1 MALDQ
6 TEFSFPDE
14 TSNSSEEVEIVLEDD
29 KEAEV
34 NEPEVEIVDD
44 TPEEDRGRKAAEPPE
59 EVSEEELEQ
68 YSEKVKKR
76 IQKFSRG
83 YHDERRAKEA
93 AARERDEAVRLT
105 QSILAENQRLKSQF
119 DSTREIAS
127 SQAKSLLEEE
137 SRKARDALKS
147 AYEAGDVDA
156 LADAQERIADI
167 RFKSRQLETEEAR
180 FKQKLAR
187 DAENE
192 VYSNQPAPVAVDPKA
207 QSWQDK
213 NQWFGQDDEMTAFAL
228 GLHQKLIKEGV
239 SPNSSEYYERIDR
252 RMRQVFSDQ
261 FESEQDEEV
270 VAKPKPKS
278 SVVAPATRS
287 TGKKTIRLTKSQVSL
302 ANRLGVPLD
311 VYAQQVAMEERKQNV

>member
-6 TEFSFPDE
+6 NEFSFPDE

-270 VAKPKPKS
+270 VVKPKPKS